1 MSFQMVTTWDAIFP
15 TPILRTNIGR
25 ELTGE
30 EQDFLAAMEKTL
42 FPNVDNSTS
51 LDRRVLDAPAMQP
64 LRSFFMEGV
73 NQYARKVIS
82 VSEKVEFYIT
92 QSWIN
97 YTQTGQ
103 SHHRH
108 VHTNSLVSGV
118 FYISA
123 VKEVDKLFFY
133 RNATPQ
139 INVWNKEVNWYNA
152 DSWFFSVGTGDLILF
167 PSNVQHGVEETAGKH
182 TRISL
187 AFNAFVRGELGSEER
202 LNSLTL

>member
-1 MSFQMVTTWDAIFP
+1 MVTTWDAIFP